1 MERSVAV
8 KMGSDIVYVAGTVNG
23 AATDWQLHQGSIW
36 RATVPRSGTGSYDI
50 EITGWDEAGNS
61 STYRTRLQYGF
72 AAVTDRTLDD
82 VLGRTGKGCY
92 NAEDLNRVGRAV
104 KYLSDLLEEY
114 GYAAPVTARRDWTG
128 EDIPNQGDM
137 AVYLADVRT
146 LINTYCVL
154 PTTPELPESM
164 RKLGYQ
170 GANAIEQTLVDIHIL
185 ILNMAAAWCYS
196 GEIYAGEV

>member
-1 MERSVAV
+1 M
-8 KMGSDIVYVAGTVNG
+8 
-23 AATDWQLHQGSIW
+23 SIID
-36 RATVPRSGTGSYDI
+36 SLI
-50 EITGWDEAGNS
+50 
-61 STYRTRLQYGF
+61 
-72 AAVTDRTLDD
+72 TDRTRAD
-82 VLGRTGKGCY
+82 VERVKYLASKGWEAMTEQERAEWLTPLKGAY

-104 KYLSDLLEEY
+104 KYLSNLLEEY
-114 GYAAPVTARRDWTG
+114 GYAAPVTARRDWTQ
-128 EDIPNQGDM
+128 EDIPNQRDM

-146 LINTYCVL
+146 LMDAYCVL